1 MGVLTQYGSNIG
13 RGIDSA
19 LVNKIGSAPL
29 NTTAQDLSGAINEL
43 NTNLENAATK
53 QYVDTTVDT
62 AITQVITASY

>member
-62 AITQVITASY
+62 AINQVVTASY